1 MLMVY
6 RSSKA
11 GTTNNIHTITADDR
25 PVTATKEGPVPLS
38 DHEQR
43 LLDEIE
49 QALYAEDP
57 KFAAS
62 VRSARTRSRTRRA
75 VVLCVLGVIAG
86 LALILVGLVIPIIA
100 LSVVGFVLVVG
111 SSGYA
116 VQVVRGRSRSKTP
129 NDVSGVHGGNSS
141 AGKQSGLRSRMED
154 RLKRRFDEN

>member
-1 MLMVY
+1 M
-6 RSSKA
+6 
-11 GTTNNIHTITADDR
+11 
-25 PVTATKEGPVPLS
+25 PLS

-62 VRSARTRSRTRRA
+62 VRSARTRSRVRRT
-75 VVLCVLGVIAG
+75 VVLCAVGVIAG
-86 LALILVGLVIPIIA
+86 LALILVGLIVPVIA

-111 SSGYA
+111 SCGFA
-116 VQVVRGRSRSKTP
+116 IQMLRGRDHSSTAP
-129 NDVSGVHGGNSS
+129 DDVSGVQSS
-141 AGKQSGLRSRMED
+141 TQASKQSGLRSRMED